1 MKIKILFF
9 GILRDIIGENAIELK
24 IDKGTT
30 IANLK
35 ESLLKEYEKLNAY
48 SNFSIA
54 VNEEYIKTDYVLK
67 AKDIVALIPPVS
79 GG

>member
-1 MKIKILFF
+1 MKIQILFF
-9 GILRDIIGENAIELK
+9 GILKDIVEENAIELT
-24 IDKGTT
+24 IDNGIT

-35 ESLLKEYEKLNAY
+35 ESLLKKYEKLNAY

-54 VNEEYIKTDYVLK
+54 VNEAYIETNYILRVN
-67 AKDIVALIPPVS
+67 DIVALIPPVS